1 MIGIMLTWEE
11 CAALIILTPEEI
23 TAMGP
28 RAPAPEF
35 VDFLIDPY
43 LYEEPLKDKPGVKGF
58 IRDDIA
64 AAQRR
69 GSYDMS
75 ALLKFGLRQRLIA
88 QGYAG
93 DIPGAENY
101 SQLA

>member
-1 MIGIMLTWEE
+1 MLTWEE
-11 CAALIILTPEEI
+11 CAALTILTPEEI
-23 TAMGP
+23 AAMGP
-28 RAPAPEF
+28 RVPAPEF
-35 VDFLIDPY
+35 VEFLIDGY
-43 LYEEPLKDKPGVKGF
+43 LYDEPLKDKPGVKDF
-58 IRDDIA
+58 IRDDIL

-93 DIPGAENY
+93 EMPELP
-101 SQLA
+101 LASVS